1 MKDDIAHIM
10 LDLET
15 WGIMPGCAIRS
26 VGAVVFDPQ
35 GEGHG
40 ETFYRNVLDRSCWVA
55 GLTVDKST
63 VAWWENQSKE
73 AQEVFANDPKP
84 IASVVSDFHAFI
96 AKLEQVHPWC
106 QGSGFDTSIWE
117 AVARAVGRPIPWKF
131 WNLRDTRTAYHLAG
145 LDERSVPRTGIVHN
159 ALDDAI
165 HQVKCVQAAC
175 KILRKR

>member
-1 MKDDIAHIM
+1 M

-15 WGIMPGCAIRS
+15 WGTVPGVAIRS
-26 VGAVVFDPQ
+26 VGAAVFDPH

-40 ETFYRNVLDRSCWVA
+40 ETFYRNIIDRTCWVA

-63 VAWWENQSKE
+63 AAWWGKQSIG
-73 AQEVFANDPKP
+73 AQEVFANDPRP
-84 IASVVSDFHAFI
+84 IVSVISEFHAFVM
-96 AKLEQVHPWC
+96 KHGTLHPWC
-106 QGSGFDTSIWE
+106 QGSGFDTAIWE
-117 AVARAVGRPIPWKF
+117 AAAKAVGSPVPWKF

-145 LDERSVPRTGIVHN
+145 LDERSITREGVAHN

-175 KILRKR
+175 RKLREK